1 MSRLLSSNFARV
13 RKDKIFWL
21 GLLAA
26 LSLPLISCRT
36 RYTEMKEFGFV
47 TQMDDLLFLHVV
59 YLGGICAAF
68 CGLFLGTEYAD
79 GTIRNKLMIGH
90 RRGAVYLANL
100 LLVFGATLFIHI
112 VTTAVVYAVGFAC
125 FGAPTIDVKGV
136 LRLFALSVLL
146 TAAFSAAFTM
156 LAMLCQN
163 RAMASVTALVL
174 FFALL
179 FTNTVIRSRLKSPE
193 FTSYTEISAE
203 FTSYTEISAAEET
216 VIDLRPNPYYVRG
229 TKRQVFEL
237 LMLLP
242 TGQAISIGAA
252 ECENPWGMAAGSII
266 VTALCTV
273 GGLMGFR
280 KKDIK

>member
-1 MSRLLSSNFARV
+1 MGRLLRANFARV
-13 RKDKIFWL
+13 KKDKIFWL
-21 GLLAA
+21 GLLVA

-36 RYTEMKEFGFV
+36 RYMEMQEFGF
-47 TQMDDLLFLHVV
+47 TAQMDDLLFLHVV

-68 CGLFLGTEYAD
+68 CGLFLGTEYD
-79 GTIRNKLMIGH
+79 HGTIRNKLMIGH

-100 LLVFGATLFIHI
+100 LLVFGATLFIH
-112 VTTAVVYAVGFAC
+112 VLTTAAVYAVGFAC
-125 FGAPTIDVKGV
+125 FGAPMIGVKGV

-163 RAMASVTALVL
+163 RAVASVTALVL

-179 FTNTVIRSRLKSPE
+179 FTNTVIRSHLRNPE

-203 FTSYTEISAAEET
+203 ET
-216 VIDLRPNPYYVRG
+216 VSGLRPNPYYVRG
-229 TKRQVFEL
+229 TKRQVFKL

-242 TGQAISIGAA
+242 TGQAISIGTA
-252 ECENPWGMAAGSII
+252 ECENPWGMAAGSAA
-266 VTALCTV
+266 VTALCTAV
-273 GGLMGFR
+273 GLVGFR